1 MMMGRRIILSNHDD
15 EQEDNFSK
23 DNDEQENNFKQ
34 S

>member
-1 MMMGRRIILSNHDD
+1 MGRRIILSNHDD
-15 EQEDNFSK
+15 EPEDNFSK